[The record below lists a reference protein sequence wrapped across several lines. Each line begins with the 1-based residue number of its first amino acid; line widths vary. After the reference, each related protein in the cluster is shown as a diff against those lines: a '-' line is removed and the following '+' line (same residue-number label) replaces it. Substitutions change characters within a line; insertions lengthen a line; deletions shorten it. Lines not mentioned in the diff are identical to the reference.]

1 MSKLKLKKWVTKNF
15 VTGTKMCDIWEN
27 GSYLAK
33 YAKVKKSVSQ
43 FKKCVTV
50 RKLSQSYK
58 TRSHLE
64 KCVKIRKM
72 CHSCKNESVRK
83 IGHKRK
89 NVEQLEK
96 YVTFKK
102 IVSQLEFVLELE
114 KMCQTSKMCH
124 SKKSRSQL
132 GKRVTVSR
140 VNVRKCATVTKMG
153 RSYKYVS
160 QLENMRV
167 LENWVTT
174 IKMA

>member
-1 MSKLKLKKWVTKNF
+1 
-15 VTGTKMCDIWEN
+15 
-27 GSYLAK
+27 
-33 YAKVKKSVSQ
+33 
-43 FKKCVTV
+43 
-50 RKLSQSYK
+50 
-58 TRSHLE
+58 
-64 KCVKIRKM
+64 M

-132 GKRVTVSR
+132 GKRVTIRRMCHCQKMSHSQNNGSQLQICVIVRKYASIR
-140 VNVRKCATVTKMG
+140 KLGYNYKNGSGSDRKMLYSQENRIEKYVTMKKIVKVNVRKMG
-153 RSYKYVS
+153 QRKICYSQKNVS
-160 QLENMRV
+160 QLEK
-167 LENWVTT
+167 WVTVG
-174 IKMA
+174 KMCHSQKHM